1 MNLKRPWLHEVDA
14 TTALFVRQHAVHTN
28 KFEQKTE
35 SLSRSNDGT
44 LWKVDRY
51 EFDQVYN
58 QALDDTYRSIRRQA
72 ADIFSF
78 FIRMAYK
85 SMKVSRMKR
94 YCDP

>member
-44 LWKVDRY
+44 L
-51 EFDQVYN
+51 
-58 QALDDTYRSIRRQA
+58 
-72 ADIFSF
+72 
-78 FIRMAYK
+78 
-85 SMKVSRMKR
+85 
-94 YCDP
+94 